1 MAVLTY
7 KCPNCGGG
15 MIFNPQKQNYSCEYC
30 LSEFTQEELDRLS
43 PASEEETAGNS
54 DFCGE
59 VSEDTAED
67 QKEALIYTCPSCGAE
82 IATDDTTAA
91 TFCYYCH
98 NPVILSGRL
107 SKDQMPS
114 FVVPFKI
121 TQEEAKNRFISWI
134 GRKKYVPSD
143 FFSKKQIEK
152 LSGIYFPYW
161 TYDCTM
167 EGSLNGT
174 ARDIRVWRT
183 GDLEY
188 TETKVFSI
196 RRTGE
201 IKLRDISRNALKK
214 SQGKMMEG
222 ILPFNMEEAKDFHM
236 GFLSGFQAE
245 IKDMEK
251 ETFMTEVENE
261 VAGYTKNLLSNTV
274 TSHGSFTTDNF
285 HADVQKGLWRYVL
298 LPVWVLT
305 YRKNQDTYY
314 FAMNGQTGEVCGKL
328 PLDTKKLGITC
339 AGIFA
344 VVTALVT
351 LIGGLIL

>member
-15 MIFNPQKQNYSCEYC
+15 MVFHPEKQNYACEYC
-30 LSEFTQEELDRLS
+30 LSEFTQEELDALN
-43 PASEEETAGNS
+43 PAEQE
-54 DFCGE
+54 
-59 VSEDTAED
+59 
-67 QKEALIYTCPSCGAE
+67 EALIYTCPSCGAE
-82 IATDDTTAA
+82 LATDETTAA

-98 NPVILSGRL
+98 NPVVLSGKL
-107 SKDQMPS
+107 SGDQMPS
-114 FVVPFKI
+114 LVVPFKI
-121 TQEEAKNRFISWI
+121 AREDAKDRFVSWI
-134 GRKKYVPSD
+134 GKKKYVPAA

-167 EGSLNGT
+167 QGNLNGT

-183 GDLEY
+183 GDVEY
-188 TETKVFSI
+188 TETKVFSV
-196 RRTGE
+196 RRSGE
-201 IKLRDISRNALKK
+201 IDLRDISRNALKK

-222 ILPFNMEEAKDFHM
+222 ILPFNLKEAKDFHT
-236 GFLSGFQAE
+236 GYLSGFQAE

-251 ETFMTEVENE
+251 ETFEPEVRTEVT
-261 VAGYTKNLLSNTV
+261 GYAKNLLSNSV
-274 TSHGSFTTDNF
+274 TSHTSFSIDNF
-285 HADVQKGLWRYVL
+285 HTDITEGKWHYVL
-298 LPVWVLT
+298 FPVWVLT
-305 YRKNQDTYY
+305 YRSGKEMYY

-328 PLDTKKLGITC
+328 PVDTKKLGVTC

-344 VVTALVT
+344 VITVLVT

>member
-15 MIFNPQKQNYSCEYC
+15 MVFDPEKQNYACEYC
-30 LSEFTQEELDRLS
+30 LSEFTQEELDALT
-43 PASEEETAGNS
+43 PAAQEETTE
-54 DFCGE
+54 E
-59 VSEDTAED
+59 VPPQSEDAG
-67 QKEALIYTCPSCGAE
+67 EALIYTCPSCGAE
-82 IATDDTTAA
+82 IATDETTAA

-98 NPVILSGRL
+98 NPVVLSGKL
-107 SKDQMPS
+107 SGDQMPS
-114 FVVPFKI
+114 LVVPFKI
-121 TQEEAKNRFISWI
+121 TREEAKNRFISWI
-134 GRKKYVPSD
+134 GKKKYVPAA

-167 EGSLNGT
+167 QGGLNGT
-174 ARDIRVWRT
+174 ARDVRVWRA
-183 GDLEY
+183 GDMEY

-196 RRTGE
+196 RRAGE
-201 IKLRDISRNALKK
+201 ISLHDISRNALKK

-222 ILPFNMEEAKDFHM
+222 ILPFNLKEAKDFHT

-245 IKDMEK
+245 VKDMEK
-251 ETFMTEVENE
+251 ETFEAEIANE
-261 VAGYTKNLLSNTV
+261 VTGYAKNLLAGTV
-274 TSHGSFTTDNF
+274 TSHGSFTTDHF
-285 HADVQKGLWRYVL
+285 HADVKKGLWRYVL

-305 YRKNQDTYY
+305 YRSGPETYY

-328 PLDTKKLGITC
+328 PLDAKKLGITC

-344 VVTALVT
+344 VITALVT